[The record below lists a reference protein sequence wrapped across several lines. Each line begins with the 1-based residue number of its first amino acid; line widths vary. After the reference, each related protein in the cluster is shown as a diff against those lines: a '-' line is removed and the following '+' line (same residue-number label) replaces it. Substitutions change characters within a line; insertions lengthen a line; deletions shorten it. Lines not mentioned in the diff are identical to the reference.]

1 MSDMFFIVA
10 EPDIASYADE
20 STPYSG
26 DKTTENVM
34 LNLERL
40 SKYLLLLFYLNQ
52 IRGNPDKCHLL
63 LSTSEKVIMNI
74 QDLNIINTKSEKLL
88 GITIGLCFI
97 SNRFIGN

>member
-1 MSDMFFIVA
+1 MFFIVA
-10 EPDIASYADE
+10 EPYIASYADDE

-52 IRGNPDKCHLL
+52 IRGNPDKCHFL